1 MTKSSTAPN
10 AAAVSASN
18 PAISDSI
25 MLDTPV
31 VRGDTEITS
40 VQVRKPLS
48 GELRGVTLS
57 GLMQLDVR
65 EIIVVLPRITIPTLM
80 QPEVEKLD
88 PADLV
93 KLGAEV
99 VGFLMSKADKA
110 SLPA

>member
-1 MTKSSTAPN
+1 MTKSASTTTPA
-10 AAAVSASN
+10 SASN
-18 PAISDSI
+18 PAISDPI
-25 MLDTPV
+25 TLDTPV
-31 VRGDTEITS
+31 VRGDTSITS

-65 EIIVVLPRITIPTLM
+65 EMIVVLPRITIPTLM
-80 QPEVEKLD
+80 QNEVEKLD

-93 KLGAEV
+93 ALGAEV